1 MASPHYNG
9 ISSGMFRS
17 VYWKRAFT
25 SSHLAHRGLG
35 HVDCTLDNQFAAPAP
50 ASSSGQTTPPPLRP
64 PGMMKVRGKAYLS
77 LPPQGS
83 PLSLLTHKCR
93 HICPWISYNN
103 MGGVTVSSAHLLNT
117 YKLTLQFQNTSDSV
131 SQRQRTVFTG
141 SSVWYPTLHTLLL
154 SKDIFSYTEDGLSR
168 RRSILNY
175 IWTSMNWKKEQSPL
189 LQPSLTDHHSWW
201 LPVVSNNMKLL
212 HVTKPFRQPNTLIC
226 HYKKDS
232 HYIKK

>member
-1 MASPHYNG
+1 MASPHYND

-25 SSHLAHRGLG
+25 SSQLAHRGLG

-50 ASSSGQTTPPPLRP
+50 ASSSGQTTPPPPKP

-77 LPPQGS
+77 LSPPGS

-131 SQRQRTVFTG
+131 SQSQRTVFTG
-141 SSVWYPTLHTLLL
+141 SSLCYPTLH
-154 SKDIFSYTEDGLSR
+154 IV
-168 RRSILNY
+168 
-175 IWTSMNWKKEQSPL
+175 TSLQRHFQQHWKWAVQTQRYLELYMDFNELKKEQSSL
-189 LQPSLTDHHSWW
+189 LQLSLTDHHSWW
-201 LPVVSNNMKLL
+201 FPAVSNNMKLL
-212 HVTKPFRQPNTLIC
+212 HVTKPFWQPNTLIF

-232 HYIKK
+232 H